1 MINKQKLWFLTLFS
15 LIMVL
20 SVYYVTMP
28 SEVLNTKNDVNS
40 TTPVVSIKNEDELSV
55 LKELNYDERLKEM
68 ETLKQVLTNVDSS
81 VEDKNNAYEKLQL
94 IEKTEAKE
102 DKIENK
108 IKDQFKLDSFVKI
121 DNNQIRVVIK
131 SNEHS
136 FELANNIIRSVQE
149 EFTEKMYISVKFQ

>member
-20 SVYYVTMP
+20 SVYYITMP
-28 SEVLNTKNDVNS
+28 SEVLNTKNDVEI
-40 TTPVVSIKNEDELSV
+40 TPVVSIKNEDELSV

-102 DKIENK
+102 DKLEEK
-108 IKDQFKLDSFVKI
+108 IKKVFNLDSFVKM

-131 SNEHS
+131 SKEHS

-149 EFTEKMYISVKFQ
+149 EFDEKMYISVKFQ

>member
-40 TTPVVSIKNEDELSV
+40 TTPVVIIKNEDELSV